1 MRHKISIKKYHFLDA
16 MSADAD
22 FDWEEAF
29 TYRPGLTVELK
40 AKPGTFDTIARYE
53 AMMVPSIW
61 LENDPVPRYPH
72 ELYVVC
78 PLPNKTS
85 SVSSHTHP
93 DLPLCIAN
101 LPPCPRP
108 GF

>member
-1 MRHKISIKKYHFLDA
+1 
-16 MSADAD
+16 MSFDSD
-22 FDWEEAF
+22 LDWEEAF

-78 PLPNKTS
+78 PLPRAAS
-85 SVSSHTHP
+85 SVKSHTCT
-93 DLPLCIAN
+93 DAALPCIAS
-101 LPPCPRP
+101 LPQ
-108 GF
+108 